1 MGFLL
6 GTVNFASWEKKQ
18 IQGHFGYEIHGP
30 IGMFSLNT
38 SGFLERLHLFRKQNE
53 RNQCCSA
60 LNFVGEID

>member
-6 GTVNFASWEKKQ
+6 GTINFASWEKKQ

-38 SGFLERLHLFRKQNE
+38 SGFLERLHLFR
-53 RNQCCSA
+53 
-60 LNFVGEID
+60 